1 MSKTYPSYLHKQ
13 PSEVGDILQW
23 RNETVIAKFFLEIS
37 QISFRIAIAKRK

>member
-13 PSEVGDILQW
+13 PSKVGDILQW
-23 RNETVIAKFFLEIS
+23 RKETVVVKYFLEIS